1 MPTRVW
7 IHFMG
12 CISVVRYTVS
22 VESVQSRGSMSGR
35 FYHWRGSSSMRGIKA
50 TATDALLVDVAPN
63 VFRHVKS
70 SVIPSLHIMSE

>member
-1 MPTRVW
+1 MRV
-7 IHFMG
+7 
-12 CISVVRYTVS
+12 
-22 VESVQSRGSMSGR
+22 
-35 FYHWRGSSSMRGIKA
+35 RGIKA